1 MTFIQRMLSPIVQV
15 RREEGLTVFLMFA
28 YSFLAMTVWNTI
40 KPLTRSQ
47 FIKDLGA
54 DNLPYVLLASG
65 LVIGILMA
73 GYVWLM
79 ARLPRKW
86 GLPIVQAGM
95 GGLLVV
101 FWFLFEGYVEPD
113 SRTGTV
119 WVSVVFYLLGMI
131 FGLLLISQFW
141 TVANLVYDPRQAKR
155 LFAFIG
161 GGAPLGGFAGSA
173 LVAFGATRLGSVNL
187 LLPSAALMLL
197 LSAVTIW
204 VISRERIVTGE
215 AVRDAAGKEKG
226 VSAGE
231 ALRLLQQS
239 SHLKIIALVIS
250 FASIGAAIIEQQ
262 LNMAAEAVHG
272 AANEDAISRFLGFVG
287 LWMSAI
293 SFVVQI
299 WVTSKILRYLGIGF
313 ALMILPV
320 SLGATAL
327 VMLFNAALWAPS
339 LARVLDQALRYSV
352 DKTSRE
358 VLFLPL
364 PEEIKLQAKSFV
376 DVTVDRAARA
386 LGALMLV
393 VLVQPWGLNLDWQRI
408 SYASLTMV
416 GLWIAMALYARR
428 GYLRAF
434 RQSIERRDLAPSEV
448 RLSGA
453 DLSTI
458 ETLVQEL
465 ANPDAARVVY
475 AIDVLESLD
484 KRNLVTPLLLHHEAP
499 EVRERALRAL
509 GGVQGPQAAEWLPQ
523 VRRLLDDDVPSVRAA
538 AIRAVGAIGNEDAY
552 ALARPMT
559 NDRNSRI
566 RATAAVVLAGS
577 ESHGD
582 VMLAE
587 ATLLDLCA
595 DTGEQGRQARR
606 DVAAAIRG
614 IDNPRFRRLLIPLLY
629 DPDPAVAGTAM
640 RSVREAGAA
649 DFLFVPTLV
658 ALLRHRQLKGHARD
672 VLVSYGEDVI
682 DPLAHFLR
690 DQEEDIWVRRH
701 IPATLAR
708 IPSQRSV
715 DVLIEAIADPDGF
728 LRFKAIAGLERLR
741 HSDTPLTFP
750 RGPVEKQAVRE
761 ANHFFTY
768 LSLHDNLFRR
778 GGLTADSLLGQAL
791 EQKMDRARRR
801 TYRLLSLIYPWKDI
815 AAVQW
820 TMERG
825 DARARSSASEYLDNV
840 LTGELRRR
848 VMPLIEDLPIDEKVR
863 RANVLVKTRPRDVEE
878 TLLQLINDED
888 QVVAASAI
896 DLVRQAK
903 LWSLGDDVEH
913 VLAHRDARDWYVF
926 EAASWALAERRM
938 PAERRRELWLEP
950 LPAAELA
957 ARLRALPMFAA
968 TSVDELFRLAGNA
981 RQIRHEAGEVLAQ
994 AGTPPE
1000 FVHLLLDGTVVA
1012 QAEGTPR
1019 TIEAPASLG
1028 LIEAL
1033 QGQPVREGLR
1043 AGARA
1048 VTLALSVDDLRTL
1061 LSENTDLVGGLFE
1074 CLSEHASCAGCGVVQ
1089 LSTAATK
1096 DVDTRPGEPVRAV
1109 EKVLA
1114 LERAALFAR
1123 LSADE
1128 ATHLATIAHT
1138 VPLTAGAPLF
1148 AESDPPAIWI
1158 VMSGEISLGGAEG
1171 PAMPVRAGDVLGAL
1185 ETLAG
1190 KPIGQAATVVR
1201 EGVALRIDRDD
1212 LFELLGERP
1221 ALLRQLFTGMFRMT
1235 GSQVELTSG
1244 VR

>member
-1 MTFIQRMLSPIVQV
+1 MTFFQRLLSPIVQV
-15 RREEGLTVFLMFA
+15 RREEALTVFLMFA
-28 YSFLAMTVWNTI
+28 YSFLAMTSYNIVQPI
-40 KPLTRSQ
+40 TRSQ
-47 FIKDLGA
+47 FIRDLGA
-54 DNLPYVLLASG
+54 DNLPYVLFGAG
-65 LVIGILMA
+65 IVIGVLMQ
-73 GYVWLM
+73 GYSRVVALVPQRWIIPVTQLT
-79 ARLPRKW
+79 LT
-86 GLPIVQAGM
+86 GF
-95 GGLLVV
+95 LVV
-101 FWFLFEGYVEPD
+101 FWALFQ
-113 SRTGTV
+113 TGQA
-119 WVSVVFYLLGMI
+119 WVSVAFYL
-131 FGLLLISQFW
+131 FGLLLAVLLISQFW
-141 TVANLVYDPRQAKR
+141 TLANDIYDPRQAKR
-155 LFAFIG
+155 LFGFIG
-161 GGAPLGGFAGSA
+161 GGASLGGMTGAGLTA
-173 LVAFGATRLGSVNL
+173 LIAEAVGTNTL
-187 LLPSAALMLL
+187 LL
-197 LSAVTIW
+197 W
-204 VISRERIVTGE
+204 
-215 AVRDAAGKEKG
+215 
-226 VSAGE
+226 SAGILG
-231 ALRLLQQS
+231 ACA
-239 SHLKIIALVIS
+239 ALVIVIFRVARPTGAGALDVVKEEQGVGGKEAFRLLREMPQLQLIAALIA
-250 FASIGAAIIEQQ
+250 FASLGALVIDQQ
-262 LNMAAEAVHG
+262 LNMAAQAFKG
-272 AANEDAISRFLGFVG
+272 QAQTDAITGFLAAVRFWVSAAGFVIQVW
-287 LWMSAI
+287 L
-293 SFVVQI
+293 
-299 WVTSKILRYLGIGF
+299 TSRIHRLLGIGF
-313 ALMILPV
+313 ALLVLPTGLGLTAVLIL
-320 SLGATAL
+320 LTG
-327 VMLFNAALWAPS
+327 ALWAP
-339 LARVLDQALRYSV
+339 AIATMLDRGLRYTL
-352 DKTSRE
+352 DKTTRE
-358 VLFLPL
+358 ILFLPL
-364 PEEIKLQAKSFV
+364 PSDVKYRAKPFV
-376 DVTVDRAARA
+376 DVTVDRLARGLGAVVLLVLIKPWGLGLAWHHLSIASLVLVAAWFVLAARA
-386 LGALMLV
+386 RRA
-393 VLVQPWGLNLDWQRI
+393 
-408 SYASLTMV
+408 YLT
-416 GLWIAMALYARR
+416 
-428 GYLRAF
+428 AF
-434 RQSIERRDLAPSEV
+434 RQSIERREVQPSEV

-484 KRNLVTPLLLHHEAP
+484 KRNLVTPLLLYHEAP

-509 GGVQGPQAAEWLPQ
+509 GGAQRPQAAEWLPQ
-523 VRRLLDDDVPSVRAA
+523 IRRLLDDDVPSVRAA
-538 AIRAVGAIGNEDAY
+538 AIRAIGAIGNEDAY

-577 ESHGD
+577 DAHGD

-595 DTGEQGRQARR
+595 DTGEQGREARR

-614 IDNPRFRRLLIPLLY
+614 IANPRFRRLLIPLLY
-629 DPDPAVAGTAM
+629 DPDPAIAGTAM
-640 RSVREAGAA
+640 RSVQEAGAS

-658 ALLRHRQLKGHARD
+658 ALLRHRQLKGRARD
-672 VLVSYGEDVI
+672 VLVSYGEQVI
-682 DPLAHFLR
+682 EPLAHFLR
-690 DQEEDIWVRRH
+690 DREEDIWVRRH

-708 IPSQRSV
+708 IPSQRTV
-715 DVLIEAIADPDGF
+715 DVLVEALADPDGF

-741 HSDTPLTFP
+741 QSDAELAFP
-750 RGPVEKQAVRE
+750 REPIEKQAVRE
-761 ANHFFTY
+761 ANQFFTY

-778 GGLTADSLLGQAL
+778 GGLAPDSLLGQAL
-791 EQKMDRARRR
+791 EQKMDRSRRR
-801 TYRLLSLIYPWKDI
+801 AYRLLSLIYPWKDV

-825 DARARSSASEYLDNV
+825 DAKARASASEYLDNV

-848 VMPLIEDLPIDEKVR
+848 LMPLIEDLPIDEKVR

-903 LWSLGDDVEH
+903 QWSLGDDVEH

-957 ARLRALPMFAA
+957 GRLRALAMFAS
-968 TSVDELFRLAGNA
+968 TSVDELFRLAGSS

-1000 FVHLLLDGTVVA
+1000 FVHLLLDGAVIA

-1019 TIEAPASLG
+1019 TIEAPAALG

-1061 LSENTDLVGGLFE
+1061 LSENTDLVGGLFAT
-1074 CLSEHASCAGCGVVQ
+1074 LADHASGAGLGLVQ
-1089 LSTAATK
+1089 PSATPARE
-1096 DVDTRPGEPVRAV
+1096 VERRVGEGVRAV

-1123 LSADE
+1123 LSPEE
-1128 ATHLATIAHT
+1128 AAQLAEIART
-1138 VPLTAGAPLF
+1138 VPLTAGAALF
-1148 AESDPPAIWI
+1148 AESAPPAIWL
-1158 VMSGEISLGGAEG
+1158 VLSGAISLRSPEGATTDVH
-1171 PAMPVRAGDVLGAL
+1171 PGDVLGAL
-1185 ETLAG
+1185 PTLAG
-1190 KPIGQAATVVR
+1190 RPLGQIATVTAD
-1201 EGVALRIDRDD
+1201 GVALRIDRED

-1221 ALLRQLFTGMFRMT
+1221 ALLRQLFAGMFRMT